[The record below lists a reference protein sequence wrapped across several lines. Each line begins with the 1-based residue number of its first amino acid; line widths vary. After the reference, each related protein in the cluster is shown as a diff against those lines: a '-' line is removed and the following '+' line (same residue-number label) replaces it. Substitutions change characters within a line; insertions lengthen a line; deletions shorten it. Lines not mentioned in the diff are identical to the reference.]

1 MSTIII
7 KNCEVLTFEGRD
19 PRFVAGQDILI
30 EGNQISSIQQTS
42 DRTQTDGQVINAAG
56 MLAVPGMINTHAH
69 VPMVLF
75 RNAGPD
81 VNENDW
87 FNKVIFP
94 LEANLTPDDIYW
106 GAMLG
111 LAEMIEAGI
120 TCTADHYFE
129 MDMVARAVEKAGT
142 RANWGGLFLV
152 IKATRSL
159 KKRSVSL
166 NAGREKP
173 TDASQPGSRLIRLT
187 SVIQTSSAAAP
198 KKPPALGLATTFTQ
212 PRHPRR
218 FPCRLPVTEKRRFR
232 F

>member
-1 MSTIII
+1 MSKIII

-111 LAEMIEAGI
+111 LAEMTEAGI

-142 RANWGGLFLV
+142 RANLGWAVFGHQGYAQLEETIGFVERWQGKANGRITTWLAPHSPYLCDPDFL
-152 IKATRSL
+152 
-159 KKRSVSL
+159 
-166 NAGREKP
+166 
-173 TDASQPGSRLIRLT
+173 SRCAKEAARLG
-187 SVIQTSSAAAP
+187 V
-198 KKPPALGLATTFTQ
+198 GN
-212 PRHPRR
+212 RWRG
-218 FPCRLPVTEKRRFR
+218 
-232 F
+232 